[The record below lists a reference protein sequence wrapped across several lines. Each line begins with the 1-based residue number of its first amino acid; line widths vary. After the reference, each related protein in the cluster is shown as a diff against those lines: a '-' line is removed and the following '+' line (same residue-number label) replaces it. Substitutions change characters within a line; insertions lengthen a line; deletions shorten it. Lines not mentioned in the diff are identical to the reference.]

1 MTNAAGTTKTP
12 KHEDK
17 HQEERTI
24 FFESL
29 CLRGP
34 VWVLGGLLWLS
45 LATNA
50 FAATKAI
57 RAGKVIDPAGK
68 LIADAVILIDGDRIT
83 SVGTAAPPPGV
94 EVIDLRRFT
103 LIPGLIDLHTHM
115 TYFWDPASGT
125 RPLNQPRRPAG
136 VTTVLAAENARKTL
150 ETGVTTVRDLGASGD
165 VDYAMRDLINAG
177 KMVGPRMFVA
187 GQGLSAPRGDAAKPD
202 YGQLAGARVD
212 AGSDWVKVYG
222 SRGSYQ
228 SVDTTQTLTF
238 DEMKAAVDAAHA
250 RRRPVAIHSYGASG
264 VRDAV
269 RAGADSIEHGIDL
282 DAATIAEMVTRGTV
296 WVPTV
301 DHNRY
306 YVEAKD
312 EFGFAPETIPP
323 LEAYIEKNLESTRR
337 AFKAGVKIG
346 MGSDAVY
353 SMFGQNTR
361 ELGWFIKAGMTPA
374 QALATATTIPAA
386 LLGHASDLG
395 AIAPGYFADLV
406 AVDGDP
412 LADVDVVI
420 SKVRWVMKG
429 GAVVV
434 DHTGSGLSTEART
447 DGVRAKVDGSASSGE
462 AATIKTFVER
472 FLLNLGDHAVDKVA
486 VDLAPKSLVVVTRE
500 RPPSAGS
507 GPAVWTNSEQTGD
520 EWIAAMR
527 SNSNPAIFREPLTNV
542 IVTIDSDHLA
552 HVRAD
557 FQVMRDGKAVS
568 HGVDQFTLVRE
579 LSGWK
584 FTVIAYTSM
593 TDR

>member
-1 MTNAAGTTKTP
+1 MIATLTAKARR
-12 KHEDK
+12 HE
-17 HQEERTI
+17 
-24 FFESL
+24 ESTRRRNM
-29 CLRGP
+29 LRGSGC
-34 VWVLGGLLWLS
+34 VLACALWLS
-45 LATNA
+45 LATSA
-50 FAATKAI
+50 AAATRAI
-57 RAGKVIDPAGK
+57 RAGAVIDPAGK
-68 LIADAVILIDGDRIT
+68 AIANAVILIDGDRIT
-83 SVGTAAPPPGV
+83 SISTAAPPAGV

-136 VTTVLAAENARKTL
+136 VTTVLAADNARRTL
-150 ETGVTTVRDLGASGD
+150 ETGVTTVRDLGAAGD

-177 KMVGPRMFVA
+177 RMIGPRMFVA
-187 GQGLSAPRGDAAKPD
+187 GQGLSAPRADAPKPD
-202 YGQLAGARVD
+202 YGQLAEARVA

-238 DEMKAAVDAAHA
+238 EEMKAAVDAAHA
-250 RRRPVAIHSYGASG
+250 KQHPVAIHSYGPSG
-264 VRDAV
+264 VKDAV
-269 RAGADSIEHGIDL
+269 RAGADSIEHGIEL
-282 DAATIAEMVTRGTV
+282 DDETIADMVRRGTV

-323 LEAYIEKNLESTRR
+323 LRAYIEKNLESTRR

-386 LLGHASDLG
+386 LLGHAGDLG
-395 AIAPGYFADLV
+395 AIAPGFFADLV

-412 LADVDVVI
+412 LADIDVVI
-420 SKVRWVMKG
+420 NKVRWVMKG
-429 GAVVV
+429 GAVLV
-434 DHTGSGLSTEART
+434 DHTAAAGSG
-447 DGVRAKVDGSASSGE
+447 GSDAVE
-462 AATIKTFVER
+462 LKTLVEQ
-472 FLLNLGDHAVDKVA
+472 FLLHLGDHEVDKVA
-486 VDLAPKSLVVVTRE
+486 ADLAPASIVVISRVRD
-500 RPPSAGS
+500 GQ
-507 GPAVWTNSEQTGD
+507 WTNSEQAGN

-527 SNSNPAIFREPLTNV
+527 RSTSPVTFREPLTNV
-542 IVTIDSDHLA
+542 TVTIDSDHLA

-557 FQVMRDGKAVS
+557 FQIIRDGKAVS

-579 LSGWK
+579 PSGWK
-584 FTVIAYTSM
+584 FAVIAYTSLPIQ
-593 TDR
+593 